1 MADHVFSVDTE
12 RLAAATPQVQELAGL
27 IRSVGTRLEARLGE
41 LGECWGDDYTG
52 REFRDQYLS
61 PKEQL
66 TEAVGGTAEV
76 LDSTV
81 DGIATMAKGF
91 RRTEEQNVE
100 ALRILTSAVPG
111 DVPGVGDAGHGPR
124 PGGPHAGRR

>member
-1 MADHVFSVDTE
+1 MADRVFSVDTE
-12 RLAAATPQVQELAGL
+12 KLAAAAPQVQELAGL

-41 LGECWGDDYTG
+41 LGTCWGDDYTG
-52 REFRDQYLS
+52 REFHQQYGL

-66 TEAVGGTAEV
+66 TEAIDGTAEV

-81 DGIATMAKGF
+81 DGIGTMAKGL

-100 ALRILTSAVPG
+100 ALRPLAA
-111 DVPGVGDAGHGPR
+111 GVADLNGGGGPR
-124 PGGPHAGRR
+124 PGTPHSGRR